1 MPLSVDTSR
10 LRPPVADVVLAGALA
25 ALAQYEVWSGVR
37 YQGAPVH
44 PGPKLAVVPALAVA
58 TAAVAW
64 RGGVRSASSRSRE
77 RRSPR
82 RRRRSAPATAVRAS
96 SWSCW

>member
-1 MPLSVDTSR
+1 MRRRSARSTVASMPLSVDTSR

-25 ALAQYEVWSGVR
+25 AVAQYEVWSGVR

-58 TAAVAW
+58 TAAVA
-64 RGGVRSASSRSRE
+64 G
-77 RRSPR
+77 R
-82 RRRRSAPATAVRAS
+82 RRYPVGVLPGAGGTNAPAAAGVG
-96 SWSCW
+96 